1 MLTDVAGIN
10 EPLSRVKTKERS
22 GCRCG
27 YCFHGY
33 KDVSFVA
40 KMALVVYSRS
50 FMPSSASR
58 VLGKRAW
65 ASWRRGASEG

>member
-1 MLTDVAGIN
+1 MLTGVARIN
-10 EPLSRVKTKERS
+10 EPLSRGKTKERG

-40 KMALVVYSRS
+40 TLENAENALLVVR
-50 FMPSSASR
+50 
-58 VLGKRAW
+58 LKKK
-65 ASWRRGASEG
+65 